1 MPFSAARPVPTII
14 DVGVAKPSA
23 QGQAITKTD
32 IAETSAGSNCPGE
45 RI

>member
-32 IAETSAGSNCPGE
+32 IAAKQVRVQIARE
-45 RI
+45 